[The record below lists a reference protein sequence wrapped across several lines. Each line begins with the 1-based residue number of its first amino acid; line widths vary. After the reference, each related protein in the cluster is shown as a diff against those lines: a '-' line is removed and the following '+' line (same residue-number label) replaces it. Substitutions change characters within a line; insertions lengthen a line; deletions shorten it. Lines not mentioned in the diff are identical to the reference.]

1 MPGADD
7 GNETPLTPRTK
18 GIIQHFERKV
28 KLHTEGLD
36 NDLQVTNEKLGQLEA
51 TQIATNNKLTSLEE
65 SVASVD
71 KSLAALLRRFDAF
84 HTEDKE
90 KHKEEKEGDREH
102 GSHEDD
108 YTGDTEHDDQ
118 DTRDRRRLRHNRRG
132 MGGNRHARY
141 TIMMML
147 SVRLNLRYPLLM
159 VNMTLML
166 TSLGRLLLIKSL
178 HVMNFLRL
186 HVLGLLLV
194 SLQILLLFGG

>member
-1 MPGADD
+1 M
-7 GNETPLTPRTK
+7 
-18 GIIQHFERKV
+18 
-28 KLHTEGLD
+28 
-36 NDLQVTNEKLGQLEA
+36 
-51 TQIATNNKLTSLEE
+51 EE

-71 KSLAALLRRFDAF
+71 KSLAALLRRLDDF
-84 HTEDKE
+84 HTEEQRSIK
-90 KHKEEKEGDREH
+90 KKRREIE
-102 GSHEDD
+102 STVVMKMTTLVILNMMIKTLVIDVAFVTTVEVWVATAD
-108 YTGDTEHDDQ
+108 
-118 DTRDRRRLRHNRRG
+118 
-132 MGGNRHARY
+132 ARY